1 MEELFQIQ
9 NDLLFTCKLITF
21 IALMIAG
28 LTIAIK
34 LYQGQ
39 EVDER
44 LFNWFKGIALVLGF
58 SYMLGAF
65 IN

>member
-1 MEELFQIQ
+1 MGELFKIQ
-9 NDLLFTCKLITF
+9 NDLLFTCKLVTF

-44 LFNWFKGIALVLGF
+44 LLNWFKGIAIVMGF